1 MTQLARRLVED
12 WRYADQAALATLWPL
27 PAPERVVVAPG
38 EHFTRALVHEGEGV
52 VQLELELGEGATAD
66 LRVLS
71 LGAGYGR
78 VEVSATL
85 AARADFTLGAV
96 QLCGGTAAREVVVSV
111 THAGR
116 DAASHQVVRSIAAG
130 RASASV
136 LGRIVVQPGADG
148 TDAEQAIRALLLNR
162 GATANA
168 RPELEIHADDVK
180 CAHGC
185 AVGELDE
192 GALFYL
198 AARGLDPA
206 VARALMVQ
214 AFIAEAFVGSGL
226 EDQLMAAA
234 LAALGGLA

>member
-1 MTQLARRLVED
+1 VTQPSRRLVED

-52 VQLELELGEGATAD
+52 VQLEIALGEGATAD

-96 QLCGGTAAREVVVSV
+96 QLCGGEASREVVASV

-116 DAASHQVVRSIAAG
+116 DAASRQLVRSVAAG
-130 RASASV
+130 RGSASV

-148 TDAEQAIRALLLNR
+148 TDAEQAIRALLLDR
-162 GATANA
+162 GATAHA

-185 AVGELDE
+185 AVGELDAE
-192 GALFYL
+192 ALFYM

-206 VARALMVQ
+206 TARALMLQ
-214 AFIAEAFVGSGL
+214 AFIAAPFAGSAL
-226 EDQLMAAA
+226 EEQLMAAA
-234 LAALGGLA
+234 QAALGGLA